1 MKNNLQSEISKILKD
16 LLEVSELSE
25 VGQKKVDLA
34 SHLILALIEKHERAE
49 IRDYVW
55 VIEQKEKE
63 IQNLAKLKDPNGLKE
78 VEK

>member
-1 MKNNLQSEISKILKD
+1 MTKAMDLQTEISKILMYV
-16 LLEVSELSE
+16 VSTSS
-25 VGQKKVDLA
+25 VTVDMGTAAILV
-34 SHLILALIEKHERAE
+34 LIKKHERE
-49 IRDYVW
+49 VIRDYVW